1 MEAMGMKESG
11 LNVLIRSA
19 FTLLQLESYFTAGVK
34 EVRAWTIKKGSTAP
48 EAAGVIHT
56 DFAKKFIKGEV
67 CSVEDFVKYNG
78 WAGVKENGA
87 LRLEGKEAIIH
98 DGDVCMWKI
107 GG

>member
-1 MEAMGMKESG
+1 
-11 LNVLIRSA
+11 
-19 FTLLQLESYFTAGVK
+19 
-34 EVRAWTIKKGSTAP
+34 
-48 EAAGVIHT
+48 
-56 DFAKKFIKGEV
+56 
-67 CSVEDFVKYNG
+67 FVKYNG